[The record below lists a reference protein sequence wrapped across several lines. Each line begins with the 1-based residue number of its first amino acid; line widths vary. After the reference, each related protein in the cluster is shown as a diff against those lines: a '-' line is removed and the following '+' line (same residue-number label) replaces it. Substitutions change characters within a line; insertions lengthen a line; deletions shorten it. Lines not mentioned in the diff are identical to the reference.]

1 LSAAAVEAYALSSG
15 IWDGAGTMTESQ
27 KVQARY
33 GALMEQTSKTQ
44 GDFAGTSDEL
54 ANAQRIAAAEFE
66 NSQAK
71 LGDGLRPVMK
81 NLTDFA
87 NDFLIPAFNN
97 TLDAFKDI
105 GTWAENNSAWLTPL
119 VSGILGMV
127 GAVQLMN
134 LWSLITAA
142 GGLPMLITQVLM
154 FNYAL
159 LTSPITYI
167 ILAIGILVA
176 AIVLLAMNWEAVTKF
191 LGEAWQNF
199 VDWSHDSMKEF
210 GNFFRDM
217 IEGIGKFLTFI
228 WDSIVNYFRGQLAL
242 FIYNW
247 ESFWTNVGNTA
258 TALWTGITDAIMNAW
273 KAVSDWFKTALKN
286 FGDGWNKTWEG
297 LGNFVG
303 DVFRNIVAFV
313 KAPLNAIIDLIN
325 GAIGAIN
332 SIKVA
337 IPDWVPLLG
346 GQTLGFNIP
355 KIPKLAA
362 GGFVT
367 SPTTAL
373 IGEAGPE
380 VVTPL
385 RDFERMMGLDG
396 ARGATVNYYAAPNN
410 SLDAE
415 QALFAAMKRAK
426 VLAGW

>member
-1 LSAAAVEAYALSSG
+1 VLFRS
-15 IWDGAGTMTESQ
+15 
-27 KVQARY
+27 
-33 GALMEQTSKTQ
+33 
-44 GDFAGTSDEL
+44 GDFAGTSDQL

-71 LGDGLRPVMK
+71 LGDGLRPVMTD
-81 NLTDFA
+81 LTNFA
-87 NDFLIPAFNN
+87 NDFLIPAFND

-119 VSGILGMV
+119 VAGILGIV

-134 LWSLITAA
+134 LWALITAA

-167 ILAIGILVA
+167 ILAIGVLIA
-176 AIVLLAMNWEAVTKF
+176 AIVFLAMNWEAVTKF

-199 VDWSHDSMKEF
+199 VDWSHDSMEEF
-210 GNFFRDM
+210 GNFFRDLF
-217 IEGIGKFLTFI
+217 EGIGKFITDI
-228 WDSIVNYFRGQLAL
+228 WDGIVNYFRGQLAL
-242 FIYNW
+242 FVYNW

-258 TALWTGITDAIMNAW
+258 SALWTGITNAIEDAW
-273 KAVSDWFKTALKN
+273 TTLSGWFASALQY
-286 FGDGWNKTWEG
+286 FADGWNSTWEG

-303 DVFRNIVAFV
+303 DVFRNIVGFV
-313 KAPLNAIIDLIN
+313 KAPLNAIIGLIN

-332 SIKVA
+332 SIKVD
-337 IPDWVPLLG
+337 IPDWVPGLG
-346 GQTLGFNIP
+346 GQTLGFSIP
-355 KIPKLAA
+355 KIPALAK

-385 RDFERMMGLDG
+385 RDFERMMGMDG
-396 ARGATVNYYAAPNN
+396 GRGGTVNYYAAPNN